1 MTTSFKEVTAREPD
15 PRSFL
20 TTFRPKRGPG
30 IGSSPVGPAP
40 HRSEVVVSCHAMSG
54 VGPMRLKAATG
65 LDQSPSEG
73 YLQVTANVDAQ
84 RKENDS

>member
-1 MTTSFKEVTAREPD
+1 
-15 PRSFL
+15 
-20 TTFRPKRGPG
+20 
-30 IGSSPVGPAP
+30 
-40 HRSEVVVSCHAMSG
+40 MSG

>member
-1 MTTSFKEVTAREPD
+1 MTTSFKEGHRPGTRLAELPD
-15 PRSFL
+15 HV
-20 TTFRPKRGPG
+20 RPKRGPG

-40 HRSEVVVSCHAMSG
+40 HRSKVVVACHAMSG